1 MRWSR
6 FALGIGLSL
15 FFLYLTLFIPRIAD
29 LFAGRADWLDALFG
43 HSRIDFQGFVDVL
56 AAAYWWP
63 VVLAGVLFFVA
74 LFVRAWRWRIML
86 SPIVHMRYVDVF
98 GAMCIGYMANNVLP
112 LRMGEVYRAQV
123 VYQISGLSR
132 SAALGNVVLERVI
145 DLLFMMPYLGLAI
158 LLFPVPGVMRIA
170 SIILIAAVV
179 VIMCFLVWMVV
190 DRPRALMLARRV
202 LSVLPHKA
210 AVAIMSLLEK
220 FTSGFDVLRKPD
232 RFLGIAAA
240 SLLLWAMY
248 AGMLYCI
255 LLALGFLHAGY
266 DLIDNNLLGAVL
278 VMLMITTV
286 GFTLPSA
293 PGAVGTYH
301 GMAVLGLSLFSVPGD
316 RAAGFAIL
324 LHALNYIPLTLLGLI
339 FFWRLGLSFRGATK
353 FTAETV
359 PERERVLQVDVT
371 EK

>member
-6 FALGIGLSL
+6 FALGIGISL
-15 FFLYLTLFIPRIAD
+15 FFLYLTLFIPRIGD
-29 LFAGRADWLDALFG
+29 LFAGRVGWLAALFG
-43 HSRIDFQGFVDVL
+43 HSRIDFRGFVNVL
-56 AAAYWWP
+56 AAADWWP
-63 VVLAGVLFFVA
+63 VVMSGALFFVA

-98 GAMCIGYMANNVLP
+98 GAMNIGYMANNVLP

-132 SAALGNVVLERVI
+132 SAALGNVVLERMI
-145 DLLFMMPYLGLAI
+145 DLLFMMPYLGLAV
-158 LLFPVPGVMRIA
+158 LLFPVPGVMRVA
-170 SIILIAAVV
+170 SLILVAGVV
-179 VIMCFLVWMVV
+179 MAMSFLVWMVV
-190 DRPRALMLARRV
+190 DRVRALALARRV
-202 LSVLPHKA
+202 LNVLPHKIA
-210 AVAIMSLLEK
+210 ASIMSLLEK

-301 GMAVLGLSLFSVPGD
+301 GMAVLGLSLFGVPGD
-316 RAAGFAIL
+316 RAVGFAIL
-324 LHALNYIPLTLLGLI
+324 LHALNYIPLTLLGLV
-339 FFWRLGLSFRGATK
+339 FFWRLGLSFRGATRLA
-353 FTAETV
+353 TETEPV
-359 PERERVLQVDVT
+359 RERALHVDVT
-371 EK
+371 EE